1 MFAISNNHNGY
12 HLKTN
17 IETEGDLGVLVT
29 VRRDLGTKVLKVTLV
44 TNMTNTLVRTLT
56 KDIIVTYSYYRGE
69 MMMLLS
75 SFSS

>member
-29 VRRDLGTKVLKVTLV
+29 VRRDLGSKVLKVTLV

-56 KDIIVTYSYYRGE
+56 KDIIVTYSYYRGR
-69 MMMLLS
+69 
-75 SFSS
+75 